1 MRTFMAWVVVG
12 LLLVSGAGVA
22 VADGPKPTTRI
33 SRDLAILGGGGTDVA
48 GRAAAVPVGIPG
60 AYQEAEAPL
69 TVVGGLVTI
78 DAVAAA
84 DPAVLEADLIALGAR
99 DTAIAGR
106 LVSARLPVV
115 AVPLLE
121 GVASLQFARPAYLK
135 TNVGLVTS
143 QGDHVL
149 RADTARATFGLDGA
163 GVMVG
168 VLSDSYGCLPG
179 AAGDIANN
187 DLSPVVVLQED
198 PGCSSGT
205 DEGRAMLQIVHDVAP
220 GASLAFA
227 TAQGGQPNFANNIRA
242 LRDAGASVIVDDA
255 IYLAEPMFQDG
266 VVAQAVDDV
275 VASGVAYF
283 SAAGNSARK
292 AYEHTFVPGTFLPA
306 GTFDSNFDGGT
317 PHNFGG
323 TTMQRITGPA
333 GSSFTLVLQWDS
345 PFFSVSGSPGT
356 SNDLDAYLLAS
367 DGFGGFFVVSF
378 AKTNNLG
385 GDPVELLGGACGFP
399 GPCVGFIMIVNNSGP
414 APGRL
419 KYVLYTTGG
428 TATLSPAIS
437 SGTIYG
443 HANAE
448 GAVAVG
454 AANYKT
460 PTTLETFS
468 SGGTTPVLFD
478 PAGNPTSDPRQF
490 KPEIVA
496 PDGADTTF
504 FGVDTDGTGFPNFFG
519 TSAAA
524 PHAAAVA
531 ALLLQ
536 AVPGLEPDD
545 LRMTLRTTA
554 QNMGPAGFDINT
566 GFGLIHADS
575 ALNALHVFSITTG
588 PIGTPNPTLPGAS
601 VNLSVSASDS
611 FGHTLTYAW
620 TSTCTGGLP
629 GGSFDSATLT
639 TPTWTAPINTTGASQ
654 TCALKVVVSDGHGF
668 TKSGTHTETVLSV
681 PRVVSVAPA
690 AAPVGAAV
698 VISGM
703 SVVGASAVTF
713 SGPVTV
719 TPTAVTATTITATV
733 PAGART
739 GVFSVTTSA
748 GIGASAALFKVLPR
762 IVGFAPPSAVAGS
775 STVVVVTG
783 TNLRAVTGV
792 PTVKVGAFAVP
803 PGSIVSSTPTQL
815 EFRVPL
821 GAVTGKIGVTT
832 VDGTALSATNLTV
845 VQPPRATVFAPA
857 SAAVG
862 SLVTMTGT
870 NLTGATAVTFTGPVT
885 VTATA
890 VTATSLRAV
899 VPAGA
904 LTGPVSITNAIGTAA
919 SATSFKVLPKITGFA
934 PPTAMGGSTTV
945 IVVSGTNLRAATG
958 QPTVKIGAFVVPPG
972 SIVSSTLTDLQ
983 FRVPLGAVTGKIS
996 VVTLDGTAVSAT
1008 DLTVT
1013 QPPRATTFTPAAAT
1027 VGTTVMIAG
1036 TNLTGATGVTFTGP
1050 VTVTPTAVTA
1060 TSLRAV
1066 VPAGALTGPVSV
1078 TNAVGTA
1085 PSAASFKVSPKITS
1099 FTPPSAV
1106 GGTTVI
1112 DVTGTNLRAATGQP
1126 AVKVGA
1132 LAVPPGSIVSST
1144 PTLLQFRVPLGS
1156 VTGKIGVTTV
1166 DGAALSATDL
1176 VVAQPPRATTFAP
1189 AAATVGTTVVIAG
1202 TNLTGATDVTFT
1214 GPVTVTPTA
1223 VTATSLRVVVPAG
1236 ALTGPVSIAN
1246 GVGSGTSTVIFKVLP
1261 RITGFTPP
1269 GAVGGSAT
1277 VIDVTGT
1284 NLRAATGELTVKV
1297 GAFAVPPGS
1306 IVSSTP
1312 TLLQFQVPLGA
1323 VTGKVSVVTADGT
1336 GVSSTDLA
1344 VTQPPRAT
1352 SFAPAAAPV
1361 GTLVTVAG
1369 TNLTGAT
1376 AVTFTG
1382 PVTVTP
1388 TAVTATS
1395 LRAVVP
1401 VGALTGPVSI
1411 TNTIGTGASAG
1422 SFKVLP
1428 KITGFAPPSAVGG
1441 STTVIVVTGTNL
1453 RAATGQPTV
1462 KIGAFVVP
1470 PGSIVSS
1477 TLTDLQFR
1485 VPLGAVTGKIS
1496 VVTLDGTA
1504 VSATDLTVTQPPR
1517 ATTFTPAAATVGTT
1531 VMIAGTNLTGATGV
1545 TFTGPVTVTPTAVT
1559 ATSLRAVVPAG
1570 ALTGPV
1576 SVTNAIGTAPS
1587 AASFKVLPKITG
1599 VIPPV
1604 ASLGSM
1610 VVVSGTNLKTGITD
1624 PVVKVGS
1631 LGAVVVASS
1640 LTEVTFTVPALAV
1653 TGTISITTADGTAVT
1668 VTPLLVT
1675 P

>member
-1 MRTFMAWVVVG
+1 MRTIVAWVVGG
-12 LLLVSGAGVA
+12 LLLAGGAGLA
-22 VADGPKPTTRI
+22 GADGSKPTTRL
-33 SRDLAILGGGGTDVA
+33 SRDLATLAGGGP
-48 GRAAAVPVGIPG
+48 AAAAAPAGIPG
-60 AYQEAEAPL
+60 AYQEAPL
-69 TVVGGLVTI
+69 TVAGAWVTI

-84 DPAVLEADLIALGAR
+84 DPAVLAADLIALGAL

-121 GVASLQFARPAYLK
+121 GVASLQFARPAYLT

-149 RADTARATFGLDGA
+149 RADTARATFGLDGT
-163 GVMVG
+163 GVTVG
-168 VLSDSYGCLPG
+168 VLSDSYSCLPG

-187 DLSPVVVLQED
+187 DLSAVVVLQED

-220 GASLAFA
+220 GAGLAFA
-227 TAQGGQPNFANNIRA
+227 TAQGGQANFANNIRA
-242 LRDAGASVIVDDA
+242 LRDAGAAVIVDDA

-292 AYEHTFVPGTFLPA
+292 GYEHAFVPGTFLPA
-306 GTFDSNFDGGT
+306 GTFGSDFQGGT

-323 TTMQRITGPA
+323 TTMQRITGPG

-345 PFFSVSGSPGT
+345 PFFSVGNGSPGT
-356 SNDLDAYLLAS
+356 SNDVDAYLLAS
-367 DGFGGFFVVSF
+367 NGLGGFFVVSS
-378 AKTNNLG
+378 ATTNNLG
-385 GDPVELLGGACGFP
+385 GDPVELLAGACGFP
-399 GPCVGFIMIVNNSGP
+399 GPCVGFIMIVNHSG
-414 APGRL
+414 ANPGRL
-419 KYVLYTTGG
+419 KYVLYTAGG

-478 PAGNPTSDPRQF
+478 PSGTPISDPRQF

-524 PHAAAVA
+524 PHAAGVA

-536 AVPGLEPDD
+536 AVPGLAPDD

-575 ALNALHVFSITTG
+575 ALNALHVFSITSG
-588 PIGTPNPTLPGAS
+588 PTGTPNPTLPGGS

-611 FGHTLTYAW
+611 FGHTPTYGW

-629 GGSFDSATLT
+629 AGGFDNATLT

-654 TCALKVVVSDGHGF
+654 TCALKVTVSDGHGF
-668 TKSGTHTETVLSV
+668 TKSGTHTATVLSV
-681 PRVVSVAPA
+681 PRIVSVTPA

-703 SVVGASAVTF
+703 SVIGASSVTF

-739 GVFSVTTSA
+739 GVFSVTTPA
-748 GIGASAALFKVLPR
+748 GIGASATIFKVLPK
-762 IVGFAPPSAVAGS
+762 IGGFAPPSAVAGS
-775 STVVVVTG
+775 TTVVMVTG
-783 TNLRAVTGV
+783 TNLRAVTGE

-821 GAVTGKIGVTT
+821 GAATGKIGVTT
-832 VDGTALSATNLTV
+832 VDGTALSATDLTV
-845 VQPPRATVFAPA
+845 VQPPRATVFTPA
-857 SAAVG
+857 SATVG
-862 SLVTMTGT
+862 SVVTMTGT

-919 SATSFKVLPKITGFA
+919 SATSFKVLPKITGFV
-934 PPTAMGGSTTV
+934 PPTAVGGSGTV
-945 IVVSGTNLRAATG
+945 IVVTGTNLRAATG
-958 QPTVKIGAFVVPPG
+958 QPTVKIGAVVVPPG
-972 SIVSSTLTDLQ
+972 SIVSSTLTQLEL
-983 FRVPLGAVTGKIS
+983 RVPLGAVS
-996 VVTLDGTAVSAT
+996 
-1008 DLTVT
+1008 
-1013 QPPRATTFTPAAAT
+1013 
-1027 VGTTVMIAG
+1027 
-1036 TNLTGATGVTFTGP
+1036 
-1050 VTVTPTAVTA
+1050 
-1060 TSLRAV
+1060 
-1066 VPAGALTGPVSV
+1066 
-1078 TNAVGTA
+1078 
-1085 PSAASFKVSPKITS
+1085 
-1099 FTPPSAV
+1099 
-1106 GGTTVI
+1106 
-1112 DVTGTNLRAATGQP
+1112 
-1126 AVKVGA
+1126 
-1132 LAVPPGSIVSST
+1132 
-1144 PTLLQFRVPLGS
+1144 
-1156 VTGKIGVTTV
+1156 GKIGVTTV
-1166 DGAALSATDL
+1166 DGVALSATDL
-1176 VVAQPPRATTFAP
+1176 VVTQPPRATTFAP
-1189 AAATVGTTVVIAG
+1189 AAAPVGTTVMITG

-1223 VTATSLRVVVPAG
+1223 VTPTSLRAVVPPG
-1236 ALTGPVSIAN
+1236 ALTGPVSITN
-1246 GVGSGTSTVIFKVLP
+1246 GIGTASSAVSFKVAP
-1261 RITGFTPP
+1261 RITSFTPP
-1269 GAVGGSAT
+1269 SAVGGTT
-1277 VIDVTGT
+1277 VIEVTGS
-1284 NLRAATGELTVKV
+1284 NLRAPTGEPAVKV
-1297 GAFAVPPGS
+1297 GAVAVPPGS
-1306 IVSSTP
+1306 IMSSTL
-1312 TLLQFQVPLGA
+1312 TLLQFRVPLGA
-1323 VTGKVSVVTADGT
+1323 VTGKISVTTVDGAAL
-1336 GVSSTDLA
+1336 SATDLM
-1344 VTQPPRAT
+1344 VVQPPRAT
-1352 SFAPAAAPV
+1352 AFTPTAATV
-1361 GTLVTVAG
+1361 GTTVMITG

-1376 AVTFTG
+1376 DVTFTG

-1388 TAVTATS
+1388 TAVTPTS
-1395 LRAVVP
+1395 VRAVVP

-1411 TNTIGTGASAG
+1411 TNPIGTGASAG

-1428 KITGFAPPSAVGG
+1428 KIAGFAPPSAVAG

-1462 KIGAFVVP
+1462 KVGAVGVP
-1470 PGSIVSS
+1470 LASIVSS
-1477 TLTDLQFR
+1477 TLTQLEFR

-1496 VVTLDGTA
+1496 VTTVDGA
-1504 VSATDLTVTQPPR
+1504 ALSATDLTVTQPPR
-1517 ATTFTPAAATVGTT
+1517 ATAFTPAAATVGTT
-1531 VMIAGTNLTGATGV
+1531 VMITGTNLTGATDV
-1545 TFTGPVTVTPTAVT
+1545 TFTGPATVTPTAVT

-1587 AASFKVLPKITG
+1587 AASFKLLPKITG
-1599 VIPPV
+1599 VTPPV
-1604 ASLGSM
+1604 APLGSL
-1610 VVVSGTNLKTGITD
+1610 VVVSGTNLKTGVTD

-1631 LGAVVVASS
+1631 LAAVVVASS
-1640 LTEVTFTVPALAV
+1640 PTEVTFTVPALAV
-1653 TGTISITTADGTAVT
+1653 TGTISITTADGTAVSAT
-1668 VTPLLVT
+1668 PLIVTP
-1675 P
+1675 